1 MSRRST
7 PPHLRLGKECERLI
21 RRVRHWVRDTVA
33 ARRLVAASWRVNPT
47 AVVAR
52 AAAAPVPDV
61 ILFAGDAA
69 ADAAESAPR
78 VLAAWRAGL
87 VPPARLWVAADE
99 TVGAA
104 CEPATVPITAAGVG
118 SGGAAARPAGGP
130 GAPFRPRRVTVRE
143 PGAAGGHAPLA
154 SLRAAVAQATTT
166 HVVLADATALPD
178 GDALAW
184 LVSRLVE
191 APQVAA
197 VYGDERAVAAEAGP
211 RAGAATIHHQPDFS
225 WVYLL
230 SRNFL
235 GPVVLFD
242 RRRLL
247 AAIDRLLSRDT
258 VPRDTDAVLHAVALE
273 ALRRCGRDE
282 VAHVAQPLSCRVR
295 PVAAPATAVVGAA
308 LAAIGVSATVRP
320 QSAGDDLNRI
330 ELRPSARQRVSII
343 IPTRNA
349 ATLVASCVRDLR
361 SAAGYDDYDVTV
373 IDHDSDEPA
382 LADFLE
388 AEAAAGGVR
397 RFPYHGPFNF
407 AAMNNA
413 AVAATSGSLLLFL
426 NNDVDGFSPGWLGQM
441 AATFELDPQ
450 IGAVGCL
457 LLYPDGDIQHAG
469 VVLNAKRMCQHAHY
483 GWPGD
488 ARGYHG
494 RIHALQEFSAVTAAV
509 MMVRREA
516 FAAVGGF
523 DERFP
528 DDYND
533 VDLCLRLGQ
542 AGYRIVYNPAVRAT
556 HWEGRTRRV
565 KETGKEAFT
574 ARWRHAFSCD
584 PWYHPHL
591 AMVDF
596 RPDGLERFWR
606 ERKLVA
612 LADAVLGRDD
622 QPAARA
628 AGARSRSA

>member
-1 MSRRST
+1 MSRQRT
-7 PPHLRLGKECERLI
+7 PPHLRLGKECERLV
-21 RRVRHWVRDTVA
+21 RRARHWVRDTVA
-33 ARRLVAASWRVNPT
+33 AGQLVAAARRVSLAT
-47 AVVAR
+47 IAAR

-61 ILFAGDAA
+61 ILFAGGTAPDT
-69 ADAAESAPR
+69 AESVPR
-78 VLAAWRAGL
+78 AVAAWSAGL
-87 VPPARLWVAADE
+87 VPPARLWVAADA
-99 TVGAA
+99 TIGAA
-104 CEPATVPITAAGVG
+104 LEPATVPITATTVPGKNA
-118 SGGAAARPAGGP
+118 P
-130 GAPFRPRRVTVRE
+130 GADGSASPRHVSVRE
-143 PGAAGGHAPLA
+143 PGAAGGHAPLP
-154 SLRAAVAQATTT
+154 SLRAAVAQATSA

-184 LVSRLVE
+184 LVSRLGE
-191 APQVAA
+191 APQRVA
-197 VYGDERAVAAEAGP
+197 VYGDERVATAAVAARSG
-211 RAGAATIHHQPDFS
+211 GAAETIHHQPDFS

-230 SRNFL
+230 ARNFL
-235 GPVVLFD
+235 GPVVIFD

-247 AAIDRLLSRDT
+247 AAIDRLLARGAA
-258 VPRDTDAVLHAVALE
+258 PRDTDAVLHAVALE
-273 ALRRCGRDE
+273 ALRLCGRDD
-282 VAHVAQPLSCRVR
+282 VAHVPYPLSCRVR
-295 PVAAPATAVVGAA
+295 PVTAPVTEVVGEA
-308 LAAIGVSATVRP
+308 LAAIGVQGTVRRH
-320 QSAGDDLNRI
+320 SAGDDLHRI
-330 ELRPSARQRVSII
+330 ELRPSARPHVSII

-349 ATLVASCVRDLR
+349 ASLVASCVRDLR
-361 SAAGYDDYDVTV
+361 ATAGYDAYDVTV
-373 IDHDSDEPA
+373 IDHDSDEPELAA
-382 LADFLE
+382 LLA

-441 AATFELDPQ
+441 AATFELDPH

-457 LLYPDGDIQHAG
+457 LFYPEGDIQHAG

-488 ARGYHG
+488 AIGYHG

-533 VDLCLRLGQ
+533 VDLCLRLGR
-542 AGYRIVYNPAVRAT
+542 AGSRVVYNPAVRAT

-565 KETGKEAFT
+565 KETGREEFT
-574 ARWRHAFSCD
+574 ARWRHAFPAD

-591 AMVDF
+591 SMVDF

-622 QPAARA
+622 QPAVRA
-628 AGARSRSA
+628 AGPRSRSA